1 MGYVRGAYAHLC
13 AEHTLLCM
21 RTTLDLDPHV
31 YRAAKLRAAQDDTTL
46 TRVVEAALRAYVA
59 PEPRKPF
66 KVKVITKRG
75 RLMPG
80 VDIDDRDAL
89 CRVMD
94 ER

>member
-1 MGYVRGAYAHLC
+1 
-13 AEHTLLCM
+13 M

-31 YRAAKLRAAQDDTTL
+31 YRAAKLRAVQDCTTL

-66 KVKVITKRG
+66 KLKVITKRG
-75 RLMPG
+75 RLLPG

-89 CRVMD
+89 YRVME
-94 ER
+94 ERP